1 MMEQYVKQS
10 HSELLFPSSRLGKN
24 GTRFMTTTND
34 WVILN
39 RLQHLTGIQM
49 WPHWF
54 RSQRASQLKN
64 ECGFTT
70 DDRKDWFNWQTD
82 PMASLYPKTSAKEM
96 ANHMLQ

>member
-1 MMEQYVKQS
+1 
-10 HSELLFPSSRLGKN
+10 
-24 GTRFMTTTND
+24 
-34 WVILN
+34 
-39 RLQHLTGIQM
+39 M